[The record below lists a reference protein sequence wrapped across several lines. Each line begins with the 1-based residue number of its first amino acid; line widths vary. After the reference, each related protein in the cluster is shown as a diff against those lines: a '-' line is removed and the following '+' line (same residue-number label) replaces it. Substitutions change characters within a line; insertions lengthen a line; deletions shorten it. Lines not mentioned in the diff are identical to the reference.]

1 MAALRRS
8 QAKSVGAKLLSHI
21 IKLHYNWKYV
31 FLRPT
36 IQEIV
41 ERYKQKFGGSACA
54 SASSSVVAAPA
65 VAPVATPAVAP

>member
-41 ERYKQKFGGSACA
+41 ERY
-54 SASSSVVAAPA
+54 
-65 VAPVATPAVAP
+65 